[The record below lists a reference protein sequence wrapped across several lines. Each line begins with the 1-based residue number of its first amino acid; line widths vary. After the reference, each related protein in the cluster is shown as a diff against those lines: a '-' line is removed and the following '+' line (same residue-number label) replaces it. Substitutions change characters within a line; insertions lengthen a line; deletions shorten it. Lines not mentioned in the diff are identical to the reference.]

1 MVQGREATALTLT
14 STKSTAPRPR
24 PDKQQACHSC
34 PAHAFLFPTWHAG
47 AKSGLTAY
55 RTASTNGCPKRAA
68 GPTTLRLKYD
78 PATPRDGAKG
88 FRTQLTPLQ
97 LRDSGRRGWPD
108 GPQRVTA
115 EEEDRG
121 IAPWPPAYGR
131 GMRGPGNYR
140 EVRKRK
146 F

>member
-1 MVQGREATALTLT
+1 MVLT
-14 STKSTAPRPR
+14 SSIAPRPR
-24 PDKQQACHSC
+24 LDNSRLATPALPTRSSFQPDTPVPS
-34 PAHAFLFPTWHAG
+34 T
-47 AKSGLTAY
+47 GLTAY
-55 RTASTNGCPKRAA
+55 KTASTNGCPKRAA

-97 LRDSGRRGWPD
+97 LRESGRRGWPD

-121 IAPWPPAYGR
+121 IAP
-131 GMRGPGNYR
+131 
-140 EVRKRK
+140 
-146 F
+146 